1 MGAGRF
7 FVRRLSY
14 VMQKRLR
21 AAAAALCLAG
31 LLSPSVRAAEP
42 RELFDK
48 YHLTTWGSTDGLTAS
63 TVWALA
69 QDTLGY
75 LWLGTDVGLFR
86 FDGVRFSRF
95 TSYGPTQ
102 LTDAPIRALHV
113 TREGSL
119 WVGFGSL
126 KGASR
131 VRAGQVV
138 NFSEQDGMP
147 PNDVTAI
154 VEDPTG
160 AIWAGG
166 SAGLMRFSGQRWEA
180 WQPGHGLPAGAVYS
194 ASTDR
199 EGGLLVGTS
208 SGVFRKRAGRSGFE
222 PVEFLEGKDSV
233 ADFSRRFGGDVVRAV
248 LEDHAGNVWVTDPAA
263 GVRGLDRWQRSEE
276 RGRGA
281 ALLNDNQGNLWVGT
295 WAQGLWRITY
305 QHDKPLR
312 IERATNIE
320 GFVGDEVR
328 SLLEDRDGNI
338 WVGTLDGV
346 HRLSPIKVNS
356 LTSVGLVSGVG
367 ATPDGSVWFRNAD
380 DVFQFKN
387 GVTKKHDELRRLT
400 RNLYRGFDIDPSGIV
415 WISTRTELIKVAGD
429 GASLV
434 NLGNRRLTSINTIA
448 SDRLGGVWLHDIDQG
463 LLHWRNNRLET
474 SPLPTVFEGAR
485 VESIQVDNTARAWV
499 SFADSRLVTI
509 DRDDTV
515 TVHDRP
521 DDIGVY
527 QAIFQ
532 DRQGAVWLGATRGL
546 SRYEGGRFMT
556 LRRTEAFPADSITA
570 IVEDESGIL
579 WIGVASGVLRVDR
592 SEFERAAADGA
603 IGLRHSFYDTSD
615 GIAGTP
621 RWFGKQSAARAP
633 DGRLWFVTSR
643 GLSILDP
650 RILSPSRPTSNVNIE
665 SVTANGQSLEAIQ
678 DMSLPAR
685 TVRLEV
691 DYSMPTLTSPLK
703 TRFRYRLEGFDNDWV
718 FAGTRRQAY
727 YTGLRPGNYRF
738 QVVAGNSE
746 GDWAEPG
753 AVLSLSVQ
761 PVFYQ
766 TTWFLAV
773 GAVAFVAVLGT
784 AWRLRLAHLR
794 KQFSM
799 ILGERVR
806 LSREIHDTLLQ
817 SLVGV
822 ALQCDALANDLTSLA
837 PATKEQFY
845 RLRRDV
851 EDHVR
856 EARQAIWNLRSPILD
871 RRDLVSA
878 LRFVGQQAV
887 VGSGIDLDVVVQ
899 GQPRPCSEQL
909 EGQLLR
915 IGQEAVINAVR
926 HASATHI
933 KIELDYRPDAV
944 VMRIAD
950 DGRGFAPEHV
960 VPDADRHYG
969 LVSMRERAETVGGR
983 LQILS
988 RIGHGTTVET
998 SVSLAELE
1006 SSSHA

>member
-1 MGAGRF
+1 MNRS
-7 FVRRLSY
+7 L
-14 VMQKRLR
+14 L
-21 AAAAALCLAG
+21 AAALAACLCTGA
-31 LLSPSVRAAEP
+31 LTPSAHAAET

-48 YHLTTWGSTDGLTAS
+48 YHLTTWGSTDGLTGS

-69 QDTLGY
+69 QDAAGY

-95 TSYGPTQ
+95 SSFGPTQ
-102 LTDAPIRALHV
+102 LTDAPIRALRV
-113 TREGSL
+113 TRDGSL

-154 VEDPTG
+154 VEDSTG
-160 AIWAGG
+160 VIWAGG
-166 SAGLMRFSGQRWEA
+166 SAGLMRLSGQRWET
-180 WQPGHGLPAGAVYS
+180 WQAGHGLPAGAIYS

-208 SGVFRKRAGRSGFE
+208 SGVFRKRAGRAGFE
-222 PVEFLEGKDSV
+222 AVEVVDGNGSV

-248 LEDHAGNVWVTDPAA
+248 LEDHAGDIWVTDPAV
-263 GVRGLDRWQRSEE
+263 GIRGFDSWQRSSE

-281 ALLNDNQGNLWVGT
+281 ALLSDTQGNLWVGT
-295 WAQGLWRITY
+295 WAQGLWRISY
-305 QHDKPLR
+305 QRGKVLR
-312 IERATNIE
+312 IDRATNVE

-338 WVGTLDGV
+338 WIGTLDGV
-346 HRLSPIKVNS
+346 HRLSPVKVNS
-356 LTSVGLVSGVG
+356 LQNVGLISGVG

-400 RNLYRGFDIDPSGIV
+400 KNLYRGFDVDPTGIV
-415 WISTRTELIKVAGD
+415 WTSTRSELIKVAGSD
-429 GASLV
+429 ISLV
-434 NLGNRRLTSINTIA
+434 NMGSRRLSSINTIA

-474 SPLPTVFEGAR
+474 APLPPAFEGAR
-485 VESIQVDNTARAWV
+485 VESLQVDNTARAWI

-515 TVHDRP
+515 VVHDIP
-521 DDIGVY
+521 ADIGVY

-532 DRQGAVWLGATRGL
+532 DKLGAVWLGATRGL
-546 SRYEGGRFMT
+546 SRYQGGRFIT

-570 IVEDESGIL
+570 IVEDETGFL
-579 WIGVASGVLRVDR
+579 WIGVASGVLRIDR
-592 SEFERAAADGA
+592 SEFERAATDGS

-665 SVTANGQSLEAIQ
+665 SVSANGQSLEAVQNI
-678 DMSLPAR
+678 SLPAR

-691 DYSMPTLTSPLK
+691 NYAMPTLTSPLK

-766 TTWFLAV
+766 TTWFLV
-773 GAVAFVAVLGT
+773 IGALAFVAVLGT

-837 PATKEQFY
+837 PAAKEQFY

-871 RRDLVSA
+871 RRDLVTA

-887 VGSGIDLDVVVQ
+887 AGSDIDLDVVVQ
-899 GQPRPCSEQL
+899 GQPRPCSEQV

-926 HASATHI
+926 HSAASRI
-933 KIELDYRPDAV
+933 RIELDYRSDSV
-944 VMRIAD
+944 VLRVAD
-950 DGRGFAPEHV
+950 DGRGFTPEHV

-983 LQILS
+983 LRIQS

-998 SVSLAELE
+998 SVSLVELE
-1006 SSSHA
+1006 SGSHA